1 MRRKPIS
8 IPEEPDRHRSHI
20 TPDLVRAERAAIMVI
35 LAHVLCLLLVAGFL
49 LLLFRAAPD
58 GLPWAL
64 GLFGLVFVGLIIA
77 GLRYLDRQSS

>member
-1 MRRKPIS
+1 
-8 IPEEPDRHRSHI
+8 
-20 TPDLVRAERAAIMVI
+20 MVI